1 MLTQFTVNN
10 DPRLVGIPNPLSPF
24 ALSTSG
30 TIQVAIFVALLAS
43 CIVSGTSLFVRFRRA
58 RGIERQQLKWLVY
71 GVALSLIL
79 AAIVWVVLIVGI
91 RATFPSSVWLLL
103 IASMPAGTGIAIL
116 RHRLYDIDLLINRT
130 LVYGSLTAILAALY
144 FGMVIGAQTVSQAL
158 TGQTQPNP
166 LIIILSTLLIAG
178 LFNPL
183 RYRIQRTIDRRFYRA
198 KYDAAKTVAAFSV
211 TLRQD
216 VDLADLR
223 EHLLGVIEETMQP
236 AHVSLWLRAPGA
248 P

>member
-1 MLTQFTVNN
+1 VHGKPLTPAVVSPRI
-10 DPRLVGIPNPLSPF
+10 PRLQPWGVVNFIMWFSAIISMQVYRYRRVSTPVERHQTKWVVFGLAVSLLGFILLLAAQAIVRAERASLPNALLTGFYYPIELLIPLS
-24 ALSTSG
+24 
-30 TIQVAIFVALLAS
+30 I
-43 CIVSGTSLFVRFRRA
+43 
-58 RGIERQQLKWLVY
+58 
-71 GVALSLIL
+71 
-79 AAIVWVVLIVGI
+79 
-91 RATFPSSVWLLL
+91 
-103 IASMPAGTGIAIL
+103 GIAIL
-116 RHRLYDIDLLINRT
+116 RYRLWDIDLIINRT